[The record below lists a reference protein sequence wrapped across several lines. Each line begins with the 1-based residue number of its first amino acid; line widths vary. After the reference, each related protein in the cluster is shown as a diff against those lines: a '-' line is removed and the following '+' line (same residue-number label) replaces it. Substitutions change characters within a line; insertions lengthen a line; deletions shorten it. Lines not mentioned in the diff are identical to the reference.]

1 MSERW
6 TPIELVRWTTDYFRG
21 CGIATPRLDAE
32 LLLAHVLGARRID
45 LYLGFERA
53 VEAADRARYRELLRR
68 RGVDRLPVAYL
79 TGEREFWSLLLRVG
93 PEVLVP
99 RPETETLVE
108 TVRELRPSRVVD
120 VGTGCGAIAC
130 AVAAELPEA
139 FVLAIDLA
147 PAALRVARANAERL
161 GLGPRVRVV
170 AGDLL
175 GPVAGRWDVIAANL
189 PYVPT
194 ARLAALPP
202 EVRHEPRMALDGGPE
217 GLDLL
222 RRLVADAPRALARPG
237 ALVLEVGEGQASE
250 VEGLVRGAGAAG
262 TEIRK
267 DLAGIERV
275 VIGCFEGE

>member
-32 LLLAHVLGARRID
+32 LLLAHVLGERRID

-53 VEAADRARYRELLRR
+53 VEAADRARYRELVRR

-79 TGEREFWSLLLRVG
+79 TGEREFWSLPLRVG

-120 VGTGCGAIAC
+120 VGTGCGTIAC

-161 GLGPRVRVV
+161 GLEPRVRVA

-175 GPVAGRWDVIAANL
+175 GPVAGRWDVVAANL